1 VPQVRIELPDASAA
15 SDLQSHLGDR
25 DQDSSLVSAD
35 GVYGVLV
42 QANGNFPKVLTAI
55 RDWVALKSMGTVPVD
70 VDGTRYTIS
79 AA

>member
-1 VPQVRIELPDASAA
+1 LPQIRIELPDVSSA
-15 SDLQSHLGDR
+15 SDLKSHLGER
-25 DQDSSLVSAD
+25 EHDSSLHSVD
-35 GVYGVLV
+35 GVYRVLV
-42 QANGNFPKVLTAI
+42 QANGNFPNVLTAI